1 MPETI
6 VFSAFQTTVL
16 LNMLQ
21 KKRNRTTELYQILL
35 FYRIITFLWK
45 QISLKNPESP
55 LK

>member
-21 KKRNRTTELYQILL
+21 KKREEGDVGQKPIKTFIEEVLS
-35 FYRIITFLWK
+35 ITSKF
-45 QISLKNPESP
+45 N
-55 LK
+55 